1 MTRSPASRQ
10 TSTCRLALTALSAL
24 AVTGASV
31 LAMPAVAAADPSP
44 AWHSYVQDPSS
55 SDVRPIAVTPR
66 GAVAN
71 PAALLDGGSTTTT
84 LTTTLGGAP
93 ASVLLDFGKDVS
105 GLPYFDVTSVSG
117 PATLSMATSEAREF
131 IRTPASTTTTAT
143 ADAGATTVL
152 VASTKN
158 MVVGDQITFGAG
170 ASQQVRSI
178 TAITPEVGVSIDK
191 GLDRSVESG
200 AVVTT
205 SPGAPSSD
213 EGSGGLSGHGGVK
226 QFTVEAAGHYTPD
239 FRGGYRFVLLTL
251 DSPGA
256 ITLSGA
262 GTTFQSFH
270 APADRYRGWFLSS
283 SDTLNKMWY
292 DGAYTVHLDMS
303 PKGTGDSTVN
313 RVLDGGKRDRSIWT
327 GDLLV
332 EDPVIWQSV
341 GQQGVPYIKDSL
353 QLLFARQADSGELP
367 GSPDFV
373 NGFVPGGF
381 AFNYSNNYSGYGVRA
396 LIDYYRHTGD
406 ADFTRTLL
414 AAARKELAYNA
425 TFLDAKGLVAS
436 NDRDYWQIEQDGEVT
451 KYSLDYYVLLREM
464 AWLERH
470 LGTDA
475 DANAYDQQAVNVRR
489 SIIANLWSRD
499 LGAYPQSNTSDVLVE
514 DANALAL
521 EYGIYPAGGRQSI
534 LTALRKLWTGHGA
547 IIGTGLVD
555 PYGHTIEPYGNGL
568 ETDAR
573 FVADDASGAL
583 SLMLRTWGQMVDE
596 TNPWYTGAFWEFIGP
611 GGSVLHGND
620 SLAHGWAAS
629 PTQQLTERVLGITPI
644 GPGYSQWDVHPHLGG
659 LDWARGEV
667 PTPNGTINVSWTNQG
682 RAGFRLVV
690 DAPTRTS
697 GTITVPAGRYSTVTL
712 DGKIIWSRHTHRA
725 QADGQNVTISVPHGG
740 RYVITR
746 SK

>member
-1 MTRSPASRQ
+1 VIAVGATGAPG
-10 TSTCRLALTALSAL
+10 L
-24 AVTGASV
+24 AVP
-31 LAMPAVAAADPSP
+31 AMAVDGHA
-44 AWHSYVQDPSS
+44 AWHSYVQNPSS
-55 SDVRPIAVTPR
+55 RDVHPVAVTPR
-66 GAVAN
+66 GNVIHA
-71 PAALLDGGSTTTT
+71 AALMDGNSSTATT
-84 LTTTLGGAP
+84 LTTAADGAP

-117 PATLSMATSEAREF
+117 TAQLSMATSEAREF
-131 IRTPASTTTTAT
+131 IRTPASTTTTA
-143 ADAGATTVL
+143 AVDAGATIVP
-152 VASTKN
+152 VASTQN
-158 MVVGDQITFGAG
+158 MVVGDQITLGTG
-170 ASQQVRSI
+170 ASQQVRTI
-178 TAITPEVGVSIDK
+178 TAITPEVAVVIDK

-200 AVVTT
+200 AAVTT

-213 EGSGGLSGHGGVK
+213 EGAGGLSGHGGVK

-292 DGAYTVHLDMS
+292 AGAYTVHLDMS

-332 EDPVIWQSV
+332 EDPVVWQSV

-373 NGFVPGGF
+373 NGLVAGGF

-396 LIDYYRHTGD
+396 LLDYYRHTGD
-406 ADFTRTLL
+406 AGFTKTLL
-414 AAARKELAYNA
+414 PAARKELAYNA

-436 NDRDYWQIEQDGEVT
+436 NDRDYWQTEQDGEVT

-464 AWLERH
+464 AWLEHH
-470 LGTDA
+470 LGTAA
-475 DANAYDQQAVNVRR
+475 DAKSYDDQATKLRQA
-489 SIIANLWSRD
+489 IIKNLWSPT
-499 LGAYPQSNTSDVLVE
+499 LGAYPQSNQNPATLVE
-514 DANALAL
+514 DANAVAL
-521 EYGIYPAGGRQSI
+521 EYGVYPAGGRQSI
-534 LTALRKLWTGHGA
+534 LTAMRKLWTGHGA
-547 IIGTGLVD
+547 IIGEGLVD
-555 PYGHTIEPYGNGL
+555 PYGHTIEPFGNGL

-573 FVADDASGAL
+573 FVADDTSGAL
-583 SLMLRTWGQMVDE
+583 ALMRRTWGQMVDE
-596 TNPWYTGAFWEFIGP
+596 KNPWYTGAFWEYIGP
-611 GGSVLHGND
+611 GGKVLHEGD

-629 PTQQLTERVLGITPI
+629 PTQQLTERVLGVTPVE
-644 GPGYSQWDVHPHLGG
+644 PGYSGWDVHPHPGPLK
-659 LDWARGEV
+659 WARGKV
-667 PTPNGTINVSWTNQG
+667 PTPSGAIKVSWTRQQ
-682 RAGFRLVV
+682 RTGFRLLVN
-690 DAPTRTS
+690 APRSTA
-697 GTITVPAGRYSTVTL
+697 GTITVPAARHATVTL
-712 DGKIIWSRHTHRA
+712 NGKVVWSRHSHTRNA
-725 QADGQNVTISVPHGG
+725 QPSGTDVIITVPDGG
-740 RYVITR
+740 RYVVTR
-746 SK
+746 TN